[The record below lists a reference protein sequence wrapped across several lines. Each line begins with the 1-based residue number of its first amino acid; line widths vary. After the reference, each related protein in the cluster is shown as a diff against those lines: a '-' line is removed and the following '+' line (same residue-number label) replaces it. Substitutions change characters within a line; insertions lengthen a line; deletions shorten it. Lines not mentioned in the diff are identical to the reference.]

1 MSQKI
6 KIGIK
11 GMHCKACEILTE
23 DRLKQIKNI
32 QKVEVS
38 HIKGEAEI
46 TFDSESPNIKDIA
59 TSLSEIGYQ
68 LKDEG
73 AEKDDQLLDQNNKKR
88 DLSYWFSIIAS
99 IIIIYW
105 LLNRVHILEFGSLMQ
120 DGFSI
125 SMALLVGLVAGL
137 STCLA
142 LVGGLILSV
151 SANYAKN
158 HPNANKLQKIKPQI
172 FFNLGRIFGFFL
184 LGGILGLIG
193 STFKISTL
201 LNSLITIAV
210 GGVIFILG
218 LKLLDISPTINKFNI
233 TLPKKLG
240 RIMKIDNPW
249 LLGALTFF
257 LPCGFTQAMQVYAL
271 GSGNFMQA
279 GLIMSLFAIGTTP
292 GLLGIGS
299 LGAFANK
306 KKSKLI
312 FLLIGI
318 VVVAFGLFNLVNG
331 YRLWQVTTG
340 GFSEII
346 NLKSSSNNT
355 TIDNPDLEIV
365 DGVRIIRMREHNRG
379 YSPNYFVIFKDQPV
393 KWIINAEAPYSCASA
408 LVVPSLKIQTQLKAG
423 ENILEFTPDKTGEI
437 RFSCS
442 MGMYSGKFVVTDDP
456 KALR

>member
-1 MSQKI
+1 MSKKI
-6 KIGIK
+6 KISIK
-11 GMHCKACEILTE
+11 GLHCKACEILTE

-32 QKVEVS
+32 EKVEVS
-38 HIKGEAEI
+38 HVKGEAEI
-46 TFDSESPNIKDIA
+46 TFNSESLNLKEIS
-59 TSLSEIGYQ
+59 TSLQELGYQ
-68 LKDEG
+68 LRTSDEG
-73 AEKDDQLLDQNNKKR
+73 NVGTTNNKQPTNKI
-88 DLSYWFSIIAS
+88 SYWFSVVAS

-105 LLNRVHILEFGSLMQ
+105 LLNRIHILELGSWLQ
-120 DGFSI
+120 DGFSL
-125 SMALLVGLVAGL
+125 SMAILVGLVAGL

-158 HPNANKLQKIKPQI
+158 HPQANKLQKIRPQI
-172 FFNLGRIFGFFL
+172 FFNLGRIFGFFI

-201 LNSLITIAV
+201 INSLITIVV
-210 GGVIFILG
+210 GGIIFLLG
-218 LKLLDISPTINKFNI
+218 LKLLDISPVINRFTI

-240 RIMKIDNPW
+240 RLIKIKSPW

-271 GSGNFMQA
+271 SSGNFIQA
-279 GLIMSLFAIGTTP
+279 GLIMSLFALGTTP

-299 LGAFANK
+299 LGAFASR

-318 VVVAFGLFNLVNG
+318 VVVAFGIFNLVNG

-340 GFSEII
+340 GFSKII
-346 NLKSSSNNT
+346 NLKSSANN
-355 TIDNPDLEIV
+355 IINDNPNLEIV
-365 DGVRIIRMREHNRG
+365 GGVRIIRMLEHNRG
-379 YSPNYFVIFKDQPV
+379 YTPNYFVILKDQPV
-393 KWIINAEAPYSCASA
+393 KWIITAEAPYSCASS
-408 LVVPSLKIQTQLKAG
+408 LVVPSLRIQTQLKAG

-442 MGMYSGKFVVTDDP
+442 MGMYSGKFVVVDNP
-456 KALR
+456 KDLR